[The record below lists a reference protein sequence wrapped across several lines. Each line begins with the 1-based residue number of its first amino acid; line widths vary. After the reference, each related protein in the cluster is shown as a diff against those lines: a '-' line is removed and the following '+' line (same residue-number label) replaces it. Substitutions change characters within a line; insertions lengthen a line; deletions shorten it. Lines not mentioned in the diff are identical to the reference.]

1 MKLAGSIL
9 GIAVCAILAACSG
22 GGGATTRPSLP
33 AIPSLAV
40 PSIAIPSL
48 AVPSGAGASH
58 PAGSGASSSAQQLC
72 ALLTASDWANVQLSQ
87 AAAQP
92 VINSDSPTD
101 AYCVYSGVSGATG
114 GLEFDAFIDD
124 TTQNAQETYNTIAG
138 ETPGGQPVS
147 LPGTDSA
154 LINTDVEGTYG
165 AIIVRNGRFTY
176 TISLPAGNAAQT
188 QLETLAAL
196 VLTRA
201 QQFK

>member
-9 GIAVCAILAACSG
+9 GIALCTILAACSG
-22 GGGATTRPSLP
+22 SGATPRPSLP
-33 AIPSLAV
+33 AV
-40 PSIAIPSL
+40 PSIAIPSVSIPSI
-48 AVPSGAGASH
+48 AIPSGASASQ

-72 ALLTASDWANVQLSQ
+72 ALLTANDWAAVQLSQ

-101 AYCVYSGVSGATG
+101 AYCVYSGASGATG

-124 TTQNAQETYNTIAG
+124 TAQDAQATYNTVAG
-138 ETPGGQPVS
+138 EMPGGQPVT
-147 LPGTDSA
+147 LPGTDAA
-154 LINTDVEGTYG
+154 LINPNADGTYG
-165 AIIVRNGRFTY
+165 AIVVRNGRFTY
-176 TISLPAGNAAQT
+176 TISLPTSNAAQT

-196 VLTRA
+196 VVTRA